1 MSMQIVFEQ
10 ILIIFGY
17 VIVGYVAGKK
27 NLITKEQQRY
37 LSKLVSSLILPF
49 TVLSAS
55 SMEASGQ
62 DIVNVAIAVALL
74 FSCMALTSAGC
85 MLYAKIKQ
93 VPEKK
98 RAAYTG
104 LCTYPNCTF
113 IGMPLCIA
121 LMGEWGTLYGAA
133 GIIAFNLL
141 FFTLQISLFTR
152 KKFHPKI
159 FLTPLNIS
167 TLALILMLIFHLHF
181 PRPLQTVCSN
191 IGGITTPMALIIVG
205 VMLADGNL
213 LQIVTEKRAYV
224 ISLIRNLICPLIM
237 LVVMALLPLNPNLR
251 MAVLIY
257 VACPVANLTSVY
269 AIQHDMEPALCARAT
284 LLSTILFAATIHL
297 SSGLDSLYMAFK
309 HNVNFLTKK
318 PKNWQK
324 DVPNW

>member
-62 DIVNVAIAVALL
+62 DIVNVAIAVTLL

-85 MLYAKIKQ
+85 MLYAKIKR

-152 KKFHPKI
+152 QKFHPKI
-159 FLTPLNIS
+159 V
-167 TLALILMLIFHLHF
+167 LILMLIFHVHF
-181 PRPLQTVCSN
+181 PRPFQTVCSN

-237 LVVMALLPLNPNLR
+237 LVVMALLPLDPNLR

-284 LLSTILFAATIHL
+284 LLSTILFAATIPFIIWL
-297 SSGLDSLYMAFK
+297 GQLVYG
-309 HNVNFLTKK
+309 V
-318 PKNWQK
+318 
-324 DVPNW
+324 

>member
-1 MSMQIVFEQ
+1 M
-10 ILIIFGY
+10 
-17 VIVGYVAGKK
+17 
-27 NLITKEQQRY
+27 
-37 LSKLVSSLILPF
+37 
-49 TVLSAS
+49 
-55 SMEASGQ
+55 
-62 DIVNVAIAVALL
+62 
-74 FSCMALTSAGC
+74 C
-85 MLYAKIKQ
+85 
-93 VPEKK
+93 
-98 RAAYTG
+98 
-104 LCTYPNCTF
+104 
-113 IGMPLCIA
+113 A

-152 KKFHPKI
+152 QKFHPKI

-167 TLALILMLIFHLHF
+167 TLALILMLIFHVHF

-237 LVVMALLPLNPNLR
+237 LVVMALLPLDPNLR

-269 AIQHDMEPALCARAT
+269 AIQHDMEPALFVRGQRFCLRFY
-284 LLSTILFAATIHL
+284 LLQQSHL

-309 HNVNFLTKK
+309 HNVNFLTKSLK
-318 PKNWQK
+318 MAKRCAQLVK
-324 DVPNW
+324 KAIDFLVKILE

>member
-62 DIVNVAIAVALL
+62 DIVNVAIAVTLL

-85 MLYAKIKQ
+85 MLYAKIKR

-152 KKFHPKI
+152 QKFHPKI

-167 TLALILMLIFHLHF
+167 TLVLILMLIFHVHF
-181 PRPLQTVCSN
+181 PDS
-191 IGGITTPMALIIVG
+191 
-205 VMLADGNL
+205 L
-213 LQIVTEKRAYV
+213 LQYRRNHNTYGADHRRRYACGWKSSSDCDRKKSVCDLINQKFDLPAYNVSSDGTSSVRSEFKNGSVDLCGVSGSKSDKR
-224 ISLIRNLICPLIM
+224 IC
-237 LVVMALLPLNPNLR
+237 
-251 MAVLIY
+251 
-257 VACPVANLTSVY
+257 
-269 AIQHDMEPALCARAT
+269 
-284 LLSTILFAATIHL
+284 
-297 SSGLDSLYMAFK
+297 DSA
-309 HNVNFLTKK
+309 
-318 PKNWQK
+318 
-324 DVPNW
+324 

>member
-1 MSMQIVFEQ
+1 MHRGKSVAFRMLFGKSACFVPEFLTLQGVEPGHLRVQ
-10 ILIIFGY
+10 AHRETAGY
-17 VIVGYVAGKK
+17 V
-27 NLITKEQQRY
+27 
-37 LSKLVSSLILPF
+37 LSYQEAYI
-49 TVLSAS
+49 LSAP
-55 SMEASGQ
+55 Q
-62 DIVNVAIAVALL
+62 
-74 FSCMALTSAGC
+74 
-85 MLYAKIKQ
+85 Q
-93 VPEKK
+93 
-98 RAAYTG
+98 
-104 LCTYPNCTF
+104 
-113 IGMPLCIA
+113 
-121 LMGEWGTLYGAA
+121 
-133 GIIAFNLL
+133 FNLL

-152 KKFHPKI
+152 QKFHPKI

-237 LVVMALLPLNPNLR
+237 LVVMALLPLDPNLR

-284 LLSTILFAATIHL
+284 LLSTILFAATIPFIIWL
-297 SSGLDSLYMAFK
+297 GQLVYG
-309 HNVNFLTKK
+309 V
-318 PKNWQK
+318 
-324 DVPNW
+324 

>member
-1 MSMQIVFEQ
+1 MLTADKFKRVGYTKEEAERIDRPTISYWQDAWRRLKKNPVAMASLVVLGL
-10 ILIIFGY
+10 ILIM
-17 VIVGYVAGKK
+17 VIVGPYIRGYDFVSK
-27 NLITKEQQRY
+27 NVKEKNQGMSAKYWFGTDY
-37 LSKLVSSLILPF
+37 L
-49 TVLSAS
+49 
-55 SMEASGQ
+55 GR
-62 DIVNVAIAVALL
+62 DL
-74 FSCMALTSAGC
+74 FSRVWMGA
-85 MLYAKIKQ
+85 
-93 VPEKK
+93 
-98 RAAYTG
+98 RAS
-104 LCTYPNCTF
+104 
-113 IGMPLCIA
+113 IIIA
-121 LMGEWGTLYGAA
+121 LVATALKLIVGTLYGAA

-167 TLALILMLIFHLHF
+167 TLALILMLIFHVHF

-237 LVVMALLPLNPNLR
+237 LVVMALLPLDPNLR

-284 LLSTILFAATIHL
+284 LLSTILFAATIPFIIWL
-297 SSGLDSLYMAFK
+297 GQLVYG
-309 HNVNFLTKK
+309 V
-318 PKNWQK
+318 
-324 DVPNW
+324 

>member
-10 ILIIFGY
+10 ILVIFGY

-74 FSCMALTSAGC
+74 FFCMALTSAGC
-85 MLYAKIKQ
+85 MLYAKIKH

-167 TLALILMLIFHLHF
+167 TFVLILMLIFHVHF

-191 IGGITTPMALIIVG
+191 IGGITTPLALIIVG

-237 LVVMALLPLNPNLR
+237 LAVMALLPLDSNLR

-284 LLSTILFAATIHL
+284 LLSTILFAATIPFIIWL
-297 SSGLDSLYMAFK
+297 GQLVYG
-309 HNVNFLTKK
+309 V
-318 PKNWQK
+318 
-324 DVPNW
+324 

>member
-121 LMGEWGTLYGAA
+121 LMGDWGTLYGC
-133 GIIAFNLL
+133 LL
-141 FFTLQISLFTR
+141 YTS
-152 KKFHPKI
+152 P
-159 FLTPLNIS
+159 S
-167 TLALILMLIFHLHF
+167 
-181 PRPLQTVCSN
+181 PRD
-191 IGGITTPMALIIVG
+191 A
-205 VMLADGNL
+205 
-213 LQIVTEKRAYV
+213 
-224 ISLIRNLICPLIM
+224 
-237 LVVMALLPLNPNLR
+237 
-251 MAVLIY
+251 
-257 VACPVANLTSVY
+257 
-269 AIQHDMEPALCARAT
+269 
-284 LLSTILFAATIHL
+284 
-297 SSGLDSLYMAFK
+297 
-309 HNVNFLTKK
+309 
-318 PKNWQK
+318 
-324 DVPNW
+324 

>member
-85 MLYAKIKQ
+85 MLYAKIKH

-152 KKFHPKI
+152 QKFHPKI
-159 FLTPLNIS
+159 FLTPLNI
-167 TLALILMLIFHLHF
+167 
-181 PRPLQTVCSN
+181 VCSN

-237 LVVMALLPLNPNLR
+237 LVVMALLPLDPNLR

-284 LLSTILFAATIHL
+284 LLSTILFAATIPFIIWL
-297 SSGLDSLYMAFK
+297 GQLVYG
-309 HNVNFLTKK
+309 V
-318 PKNWQK
+318 
-324 DVPNW
+324 

>member
-1 MSMQIVFEQ
+1 MLTADKFKRVGYTKEEAERIDRPTISYWQDAWRRLKKNPVAMASLVVLGL
-10 ILIIFGY
+10 ILIM
-17 VIVGYVAGKK
+17 VIVGPYIRGYDFVSK
-27 NLITKEQQRY
+27 NVKEKNQGMSAKYWFGTDY
-37 LSKLVSSLILPF
+37 L
-49 TVLSAS
+49 
-55 SMEASGQ
+55 GR
-62 DIVNVAIAVALL
+62 DL
-74 FSCMALTSAGC
+74 FSRVWMGA
-85 MLYAKIKQ
+85 
-93 VPEKK
+93 
-98 RAAYTG
+98 RAS
-104 LCTYPNCTF
+104 
-113 IGMPLCIA
+113 IIIA
-121 LMGEWGTLYGAA
+121 LVATALKLIVGTLYGAA

-152 KKFHPKI
+152 QKFHPKI

-237 LVVMALLPLNPNLR
+237 LVVMALLPLDPNLR

-284 LLSTILFAATIHL
+284 LLSTILFAATIPFIIWL
-297 SSGLDSLYMAFK
+297 GQLVYG
-309 HNVNFLTKK
+309 V
-318 PKNWQK
+318 
-324 DVPNW
+324 

>member
-152 KKFHPKI
+152 QKFHPKI

-224 ISLIRNLICPLIM
+224 I
-237 LVVMALLPLNPNLR
+237 VVMALLPLDPNLR

-284 LLSTILFAATIHL
+284 LLSTILFAATIPFIIWL
-297 SSGLDSLYMAFK
+297 GQLVYG
-309 HNVNFLTKK
+309 V
-318 PKNWQK
+318 
-324 DVPNW
+324 

>member
-113 IGMPLCIA
+113 IIGFSLLNCLEFFVFRKMKSSSTINHPLCGCESNVI
-121 LMGEWGTLYGAA
+121 
-133 GIIAFNLL
+133 
-141 FFTLQISLFTR
+141 Q
-152 KKFHPKI
+152 KK
-159 FLTPLNIS
+159 
-167 TLALILMLIFHLHF
+167 
-181 PRPLQTVCSN
+181 
-191 IGGITTPMALIIVG
+191 
-205 VMLADGNL
+205 
-213 LQIVTEKRAYV
+213 
-224 ISLIRNLICPLIM
+224 
-237 LVVMALLPLNPNLR
+237 LPFR
-251 MAVLIY
+251 V
-257 VACPVANLTSVY
+257 
-269 AIQHDMEPALCARAT
+269 Q
-284 LLSTILFAATIHL
+284 
-297 SSGLDSLYMAFK
+297 
-309 HNVNFLTKK
+309 
-318 PKNWQK
+318 
-324 DVPNW
+324 